1 MQTAKCLIAAALVSL
16 PCSAA
21 WAAQGEGLTPNAD
34 NLPWARWQGR
44 FAIGVEAPDWRGE
57 WGVSHSLG
65 LKPRGLSLMG
75 DYFFSRSLHE
85 GGGASGFRATSG
97 LVIGARP
104 TLWIGPTGRSAG
116 AALSLERRTL
126 ADPNADSAALPYLG
140 VGYSGLTGRGGWS
153 FSADFGL
160 VAGSPSVRLGRSP
173 SSAAALDEQVR
184 DLRLSPVLQVGA
196 SYSF

>member
-1 MQTAKCLIAAALVSL
+1 MQTARWMIAAALLAL
-16 PCSAA
+16 PGSAA
-21 WAAQGEGLTPNAD
+21 WSAQGEGLNPDVD

-44 FAIGVEAPDWRGE
+44 FAIGVEAPGWRRE
-57 WGVSHSLG
+57 WGVSQGSG

-75 DYFFSRSLHE
+75 DYYFSRSLHE
-85 GGGASGFRATSG
+85 DGGASGFRATSG

-104 TLWIGPTGRSAG
+104 TLWIGPTGRG
-116 AALSLERRTL
+116 GGVLSLERRTL
-126 ADPNADSAALPYLG
+126 ADPYVETGALPYLG

-160 VAGSPSVRLGRSP
+160 VAGSPSVRFGRSAA
-173 SSAAALDEQVR
+173 SAAALDEQLR